1 MEDDMRITVKL
12 DGFEGAQSA
21 AFAILWLD
29 KETRRWSR
37 EGHQAVEVP
46 DWGGLRSGKNGTM
59 ICGQKVGDPICVL
72 ERLDVDALDGLSE
85 GLAGRVLWYAD
96 GAATKST
103 GRWHVQCIDR
113 EQIKAEHGVF
123 AGEEGG

>member
-1 MEDDMRITVKL
+1 MRITVKL

-21 AFAILWLD
+21 AYAILWLD

-37 EGHQAVEVP
+37 EGHQSVEVP
-46 DWGGLRSGKNGTM
+46 DWGGLRSGSSGTM
-59 ICGQKVGDPICVL
+59 ICGQQVGEPICVL
-72 ERLDVDALDGLSE
+72 ERLDVDAPDGPSE

-96 GAATKST
+96 GAGITGT

-123 AGEEGG
+123 AGEEEI